1 MIKYIR
7 SYIVHYLIRR
17 SLATLSRSKKVVNL
31 TNASTIG
38 ILFSMLDEQDYL
50 YVNSVVNQLIAN
62 GKDVRI
68 IAFLPQKQIPN
79 YYIAKL
85 KMDLITLKDLNFLG
99 ICKKPFCESFIQ
111 EEFDLL
117 IDLSS
122 DDYLPLN
129 YISGLSHASFKAGR
143 YSEKMIEVYD
153 FMVKK
158 PEDMENKRFSET
170 VIGYLQ
176 TINTK

>member
-17 SLATLSRSKKVVNL
+17 ALVSLSRSKKVVNL
-31 TNASTIG
+31 SDASTIG
-38 ILFSMLDEQDYL
+38 ILFSMIEEQEYL
-50 YVNSVVNQLIAN
+50 YVNSIVNQLIAK
-62 GKDVRI
+62 GKEVRI
-68 IAFLPQKQIPN
+68 IGYLPHKQIPN
-79 YYIAKL
+79 YYLAKL
-85 KMDLITLKDLNFLG
+85 KMDIITLKDLNLIG
-99 ICKKPFCESFIQ
+99 ICKSPFVESFIQ

-117 IDLSS
+117 IDLSA

-143 YSEKMIEVYD
+143 YSEKMIEAYD

-158 PEDMENKRFSET
+158 PEGMEGKRFSET
-170 VIGYLQ
+170 IIGYLQ
-176 TINTK
+176 TINT